1 MYMSQITVL
10 GGDKLQEKFMILHDI
25 LICTKERSKYNGFP
39 QRRRLVVSMQV
50 KMLGLTG
57 PLPSMEC

>member
-10 GGDKLQEKFMILHDI
+10 GGDKLQEKSMILHDI

-39 QRRRLVVSMQV
+39 QRRRLMVSMQV
-50 KMLGLTG
+50 
-57 PLPSMEC
+57 